1 MAKKADQ
8 ITTHVT
14 SDQKSQAL
22 AIAKHRG
29 FENLSSYL
37 CYLLKADIL
46 EQQEAVDKLAPV
58 FGYKKNSDSSDN
70 PVNFMREIKRGIE
83 ASVIH

>member
-14 SDQKSQAL
+14 ADQKSQAL
-22 AIAKHRG
+22 AIAKYRG

-37 CYLLKADIL
+37 CYLLNADIS

-58 FGYKKNSDSSDN
+58 FGYKKNSDNSDS
-70 PVNFMREIKRGIE
+70 PTKFMREIKRDIE

>member
-22 AIAKHRG
+22 AIAKYRG

-37 CYLLKADIL
+37 CYLLKADIS

-58 FGYKKNSDSSDN
+58 FGYQKNSDSSDG
-70 PVNFMREIKRGIE
+70 PAQFMR
-83 ASVIH
+83 